1 MPSHFPLW
9 AWALFTVFILAMLA
23 IDLGVFN
30 RKSHEVSVKSALGW
44 TAVWVSMSLVFGAGV
59 WKLYGHDLALKYFTG
74 YLIEYS
80 LSVDNIFVF
89 LLIFGYFKV
98 APEHQHKV
106 LFWGI
111 LGALVMRALMILVG
125 AHLLERFE
133 WIIYVFGAFLIFT
146 GLKMA
151 FGKET
156 NVDPGQNPAV
166 RMLKKIMPVTAQYH
180 DAKFFVMQEGRRA
193 ATPLFVVL
201 LVVETTD
208 LIFATDSIPAIFA
221 VSREP
226 FIVFTSNVFAILGL
240 RSLYFALAGVMDLFH
255 YLKYALAIILSFIG
269 VKMLLS
275 HTKYE
280 IPTPVA
286 LGVVVGILAVA
297 VIASLLKP
305 KTIQN

>member
-1 MPSHFPLW
+1 M
-9 AWALFTVFILAMLA
+9 WALFVVFILTMLA
-23 IDLGVFN
+23 FDLGVFN
-30 RKSHEVSVKSALGW
+30 RKSHTVSVKEALRW
-44 TAVWVSMSLVFGAGV
+44 TGVWVSLSLLFGAGV
-59 WKLYGHDLALKYFTG
+59 WKFYGHDLALKYFTG
-74 YLIEYS
+74 YIIEYS

-98 APEHQHKV
+98 NPEHQHKV

-111 LGALVMRALMILVG
+111 IGALVMRAGMILIG
-125 AHLLERFE
+125 AKLLEHFE

-146 GLKMA
+146 GLRMA

-166 RMLKKIMPVTAQYH
+166 RVLKRFMPITAHY
-180 DAKFFVMQEGRRA
+180 DGAKFLTLENGRRA
-193 ATPLFVVL
+193 ATPLLVVL
-201 LVVETTD
+201 MVVETTD
-208 LIFATDSIPAIFA
+208 LIFAVDSIPAIFA

-275 HTKYE
+275 HTPYK
-280 IPTPVA
+280 IDTTWA
-286 LGVVVGILAVA
+286 LGVVVAILVIAV
-297 VIASLLKP
+297 VASLLRP
-305 KTIQN
+305 KRVTSDE